1 MTAFGSLP
9 LTAFASQRDCV
20 RSWHSVSDSG
30 YWILSLGIVLERA
43 AQLALGMAHSPTLSA
58 SVNSSPP
65 QEVHHVSGQLLA
77 AVAIEWRGSIR
88 ATAEHSCSRNAATW
102 ASLLKACSR
111 QLNAQLRQLWIWWHH
126 CTRLYPTRRWRM
138 HVFVG
143 VRYAHWVA
151 LLALAHGRPRD
162 WPDQRQLSTV
172 QASAYC
178 CERPLVVVLIT
189 GLDISA
195 AHHHQRIHV
204 HRACCCVWRQRLA
217 YEAAIVRA

>member
-1 MTAFGSLP
+1 MPWRVHERIRPLTAFGSLP

-30 YWILSLGIVLERA
+30 YWILSFGIVLERA

-102 ASLLKACSR
+102 AGLLKACSR

-126 CTRLYPTRRWRM
+126 CTGQT
-138 HVFVG
+138 
-143 VRYAHWVA
+143 A
-151 LLALAHGRPRD
+151 
-162 WPDQRQLSTV
+162 
-172 QASAYC
+172 
-178 CERPLVVVLIT
+178 
-189 GLDISA
+189 
-195 AHHHQRIHV
+195 
-204 HRACCCVWRQRLA
+204 RLA
-217 YEAAIVRA
+217 RSAPAFYRTGFSILL